1 MEIYLKLAL
10 INQLIINTEFAMEK
24 YLDCTGLQCPQPVI
38 RCREIVRAEEP
49 DIINVIVDNL
59 AAVENVGRFLNSNGY
74 EASTAKTGDNQ
85 WKIRATRKGDLP
97 GTKKASEEDEGKT
110 LILITTE
117 TLGRGDDELGA
128 KLMATFLGSLPE
140 LGHNLWR
147 IILLNGGVK
156 LAANPGPCLE
166 NLKSLAAS
174 GTSILVC
181 GTCLMHYGLM
191 EQKQVGETTNMM
203 DVMTSIS
210 LANKVVRP

>member
-1 MEIYLKLAL
+1 
-10 INQLIINTEFAMEK
+10 MEK
-24 YLDCTGLQCPQPVI
+24 NLDCRGLQCPQPVI
-38 RCREIVRAEEP
+38 RCREAIRDANP
-49 DIINVIVDNL
+49 DKMSVVVDNL
-59 AAVENVGRFLNSNGY
+59 AAVENVNRFLGSNGY
-74 EASTAKTGDNQ
+74 EPSTEKTGDNQ
-85 WKIRATRKGDLP
+85 WKIIAARKADKPEAQQSGQ
-97 GTKKASEEDEGKT
+97 EDGGKT

-117 TLGRGDDELGA
+117 TLGRGDDELGD

-140 LGHNLWR
+140 LGQSLWR

-156 LAANPGPCLE
+156 LAALPGPCLE